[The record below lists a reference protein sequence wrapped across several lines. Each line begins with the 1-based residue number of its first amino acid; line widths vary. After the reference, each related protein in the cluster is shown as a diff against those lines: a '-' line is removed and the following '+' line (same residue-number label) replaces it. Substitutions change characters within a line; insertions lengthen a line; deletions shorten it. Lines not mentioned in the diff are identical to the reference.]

1 MAKKRSHRQPSAA
14 GRHGV
19 QPTVVVQGD
28 GRALVTVDLAQA
40 DLPELSFYANAL
52 TTTRFDH
59 VVSYY
64 FGQMAQFASEQPLS
78 AIVRVDV
85 PVFAMGEV
93 VKSFAPLRDRVAQLD
108 ASNPPVAPVS
118 SAAKTAFAYPAQAVG
133 LLVNDHMTVIDF
145 YQLVPVRGGI
155 FELTAAIRI
164 TGMPQLA
171 VAFINQ
177 SDKLAEA

>member
-1 MAKKRSHRQPSAA
+1 M
-14 GRHGV
+14 
-19 QPTVVVQGD
+19 QPTVVFQGD
-28 GRALVTVDLAQA
+28 GRALVTVDIAQA
-40 DLPELSFYANAL
+40 DLPDLSFYANAL
-52 TTTRFDH
+52 TTTRVEQ

-64 FGQMAQFASEQPLS
+64 FGQIAQFASELPLS

-85 PVFAMGEV
+85 PVFSMGEV
-93 VKSFAPLRDRVAQLD
+93 VKSFAPIRDRVAQLD
-108 ASNPPVAPVS
+108 SSSPHVAPVTG
-118 SAAKTAFAYPAQAVG
+118 AAKTAFAYPAQAVG

-155 FELTAAIRI
+155 FELAAAIRI

-177 SDKLAEA
+177 TDKLAEA